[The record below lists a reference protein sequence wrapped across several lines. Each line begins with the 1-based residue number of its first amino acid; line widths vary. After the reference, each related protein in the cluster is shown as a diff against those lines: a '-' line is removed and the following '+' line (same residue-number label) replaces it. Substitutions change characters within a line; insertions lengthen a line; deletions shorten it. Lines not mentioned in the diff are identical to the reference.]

1 MTYSP
6 TRRGPQRAGPAQAY
20 ANIGLET
27 KVLSASPEQLITLL
41 FDGALA
47 AIAKAR
53 LYLLN
58 GNIEGRGLAI
68 SKAIDI
74 VDSGLK
80 ASLDMEAGGEL
91 ASNLAATYDLAIRN
105 LLLANLNV
113 DIEKLDLAARL
124 LGDIG
129 DAWRTTAAS
138 GKPNTSRTELFPV

>member
-6 TRRGPQRAGPAQAY
+6 TRRSPRGAGPAQAY
-20 ANIGLET
+20 ASIGLET

-41 FDGALA
+41 FDGAQA

-53 LYLLN
+53 LYMQN
-58 GNIEGRGLAI
+58 GQIDGRGMAI

-80 ASLDMEAGGEL
+80 ASLDLETGGEL
-91 ASNLAATYDLAIRN
+91 AKNLNATYDLVIRN

-113 DIEKLDLAARL
+113 DMERLDLADRL
-124 LGDIG
+124 LATIG
-129 DAWRTTAAS
+129 DAWRT
-138 GKPNTSRTELFPV
+138 NTSSRAEILPV